1 MQQDDWNT
9 LFLGVIAGYFL
20 VMTVALI
27 WVAFVVRRGVREV
40 SAVAS
45 DVRLKIDPVLA
56 RVREIA
62 DDVEGMSATAR
73 REVERLGSTAERVS
87 NRVDDRCSATPV
99 TSSPPTSAPTAA
111 SSRRARAKAPSGS
124 GRSPISRCSSSA
136 R

>member
-1 MQQDDWNT
+1 
-9 LFLGVIAGYFL
+9 
-20 VMTVALI
+20 MTVALI

-87 NRVDDRCSATPV
+87 NRVDEMVALAAAVQEEVREPLLKSVATV
-99 TSSPPTSAPTAA
+99 AGL
-111 SSRRARAKAPSGS
+111 RRVV
-124 GRSPISRCSSSA
+124 GRLF
-136 R
+136 

>member
-40 SAVAS
+40 SAVAT

-62 DDVEGMSATAR
+62 DDVEGISATAR

-87 NRVDDRCSATPV
+87 NRVDEMVALAAAVQEEVREPLLKSVATV
-99 TSSPPTSAPTAA
+99 AGL
-111 SSRRARAKAPSGS
+111 RRVV
-124 GRSPISRCSSSA
+124 GRLF
-136 R
+136 

>member
-40 SAVAS
+40 SAVAT

-62 DDVEGMSATAR
+62 DDVEGISATAR

-87 NRVDDRCSATPV
+87 NRVDEMVAFAAAVQEEVREPLLKSVATV
-99 TSSPPTSAPTAA
+99 AGL
-111 SSRRARAKAPSGS
+111 RRVV
-124 GRSPISRCSSSA
+124 GRLF
-136 R
+136 

>member
-87 NRVDDRCSATPV
+87 NRVDEMVAFAAAVQEEVREPLLKSVATV
-99 TSSPPTSAPTAA
+99 AGL
-111 SSRRARAKAPSGS
+111 RRVV
-124 GRSPISRCSSSA
+124 GRLF
-136 R
+136 

>member
-87 NRVDDRCSATPV
+87 NRVDEMVALAAAVQEEVREQLLKSVATV
-99 TSSPPTSAPTAA
+99 AGL
-111 SSRRARAKAPSGS
+111 RRVV
-124 GRSPISRCSSSA
+124 GRLF
-136 R
+136 

>member
-87 NRVDDRCSATPV
+87 NRVDEMVALAAAVQEEVREPLLKSVATV
-99 TSSPPTSAPTAA
+99 AGL
-111 SSRRARAKAPSGS
+111 RRVV
-124 GRSPISRCSSSA
+124 GRLF
-136 R
+136 

>member
-20 VMTVALI
+20 VMTLALI

-87 NRVDDRCSATPV
+87 NRVDEMVALAAAVQEEVREPLLKSVATV
-99 TSSPPTSAPTAA
+99 AGL
-111 SSRRARAKAPSGS
+111 RRVV
-124 GRSPISRCSSSA
+124 GRLF
-136 R
+136 

>member
-40 SAVAS
+40 SAVAT

-62 DDVEGMSATAR
+62 DDFEGISATAR

-87 NRVDDRCSATPV
+87 NRVDEMVALAAAVQEEVREPLLKSVATV
-99 TSSPPTSAPTAA
+99 AGL
-111 SSRRARAKAPSGS
+111 RRVV
-124 GRSPISRCSSSA
+124 GRLF
-136 R
+136 

>member
-45 DVRLKIDPVLA
+45 DVRLKIDPVLS

-87 NRVDDRCSATPV
+87 NRVDEMVALAAAVQEEVREPLLKSVATV
-99 TSSPPTSAPTAA
+99 AGL
-111 SSRRARAKAPSGS
+111 RRVV
-124 GRSPISRCSSSA
+124 GRLF
-136 R
+136 

>member
-9 LFLGVIAGYFL
+9 IFLGVIAGYFL

-45 DVRLKIDPVLA
+45 DVRLKIDPVIA

-73 REVERLGSTAERVS
+73 REVDRLAATTERVS
-87 NRVDDRCSATPV
+87 SRVDEMVALAAAVQEEVREPLLKSVATV
-99 TSSPPTSAPTAA
+99 AGL
-111 SSRRARAKAPSGS
+111 RRVV
-124 GRSPISRCSSSA
+124 GRLF
-136 R
+136 